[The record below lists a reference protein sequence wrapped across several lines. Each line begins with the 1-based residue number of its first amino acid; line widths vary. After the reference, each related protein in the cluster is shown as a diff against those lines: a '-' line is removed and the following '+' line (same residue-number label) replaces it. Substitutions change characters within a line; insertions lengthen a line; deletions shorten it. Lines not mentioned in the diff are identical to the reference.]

1 MVDVNG
7 DTLLHY
13 AAVTQGNA
21 SLYIRYLIDKQHV
34 SAFTHNKAGQTPRQL
49 AEHKDIAKFHR
60 VIKNLKNYEAKE
72 TAKQKP
78 LIIEEKVYIEEYEPG
93 W

>member
-1 MVDVNG
+1 MVDANG

-21 SLYIRYLIDKQHV
+21 SLYIRYLIDKQNV
-34 SAFTHNKAGQTPRQL
+34 SVFAKNKAQQTPREL
-49 AEHKDIAKFHR
+49 AEYQDRAKFHR

-72 TAKQKP
+72 QAR
-78 LIIEEKVYIEEYEPG
+78 
-93 W
+93 